1 MKKLFVSVPMNGR
14 NEKDIKADI
23 AKMHKFLEEQEGEPL
38 QLIDSYI
45 EENAPE
51 GVNKGVWYLA
61 KSLEKLAEADIF
73 VGIETDNTEVTGCA
87 IESLVAGYYNIKR
100 FLIK

>member
-1 MKKLFVSVPMNGR
+1 MKKLFVSIPMNGR
-14 NEKDIKADI
+14 NENDIKSDI
-23 AKMHKFLEEQEGEPL
+23 TRIHKFLEEQEGESL

-45 EENAPE
+45 KENAPE
-51 GVNKGVWYLA
+51 GVNRGVWYLA

-73 VGIETDNTEVTGCA
+73 VGIETNNTKVTGCA